1 MVGCRTWGGLLTTS
15 ESYGLVDGG
24 EVSLPQSNVALFMD
38 EKVFA
43 VGNNYAIE
51 PETSASTGAAT
62 GTAASHRNVI
72 ENRGVTPDVVVRI
85 SPTDHALGRDPQLD
99 AAVEEA
105 TRLLRERPPP
115 KPPGKKRPEDERY
128 DDVTRATRAEE
139 AFAGGSKHLKR
150 WPFKTLAPFPQ
161 SDSSEE
167 ASSDDEDD
175 EDATESESDSERE
188 DANARRARG
197 GGGGGGG
204 GRKFNKPKGAKPKR

>member
-1 MVGCRTWGGLLTTS
+1 M
-15 ESYGLVDGG
+15 
-24 EVSLPQSNVALFMD
+24 
-38 EKVFA
+38 
-43 VGNNYAIE
+43 
-51 PETSASTGAAT
+51 
-62 GTAASHRNVI
+62 
-72 ENRGVTPDVVVRI
+72 VVRI

-150 WPFKTLAPFPQ
+150 WPFKTFAPFPQ

-167 ASSDDEDD
+167 ASSGRRGRRGRDGIRVGLG
-175 EDATESESDSERE
+175 ARRRERS
-188 DANARRARG
+188 ARARG